1 MFKRLNIKE
10 KGCDNESLLSDRFH
24 IQKLLLDFDREASI
38 HLDDDNTEELLI
50 QLSKIY
56 SECVIPLTAVTI
68 NENLVK
74 SWSLFDIYLKLEL
87 CGGCIEH
94 FILAFQM
101 ISSIIT
107 TNPNSVY
114 LLFTPLNERADI
126 CPIKYICLM
135 LNHCFYDSDPNS
147 PEFENLLTSISFL
160 QADYIGNGVEDEFI
174 RNLEN
179 GQKDN
184 LKATK
189 NEGSENNEFK
199 SEELAVNLIIESLD
213 LLELILKY
221 IDDLSLMYET
231 DFKQTENF
239 TICIKALIDTYSPIF
254 QTILSSKMMLKL
266 HGKETDKI
274 KEARIIVLR
283 IFERLALVL
292 FNTGLLPYFLESLN
306 KEIVGNQG
314 TVFESLMDILSPDF
328 PNWYTFKYKGL
339 EELKNFIFSLQLQFT
354 GFLFL
359 KTICNTV
366 EEPSSAVNMLLNV
379 RKHHIPFDEL
389 PDFISQS
396 NYWFSDIKDKLNFDK
411 ENTVFGNFSENGNSL
426 PKYVNSIFSNL
437 FYRVAAVAFHNG
449 LKLQQNM
456 IDFSQITET
465 FHESIIGS
473 ETLALKRLYSLKTDL
488 FIVNIQII
496 AFVISSIVSISA
508 EVVSD
513 DEFIKSNPT
522 AEVIS
527 ILHLFL
533 VWICEFVFDYK
544 SKIPILYHILEEINI
559 IKIRLPILHNA
570 FNNKEIT
577 NDNKI

>member
-1 MFKRLNIKE
+1 MFKKLNIKE
-10 KGCDNESLLSDRFH
+10 KGCDDESLLSDRFH

-56 SECVIPLTAVTI
+56 SEYVIPLTAVTI
-68 NENLVK
+68 NEDLVK
-74 SWSLFDIYLKLEL
+74 SWSLFNIYLKLEL

-114 LLFTPLNERADI
+114 LLFTPLNERTDI

-135 LNHCFYDSDPNS
+135 LSNSFYGLDPKS

-160 QADYIGNGVEDEFI
+160 QTDYIGNGIEDEFI

-184 LKATK
+184 LKAIK
-189 NEGSENNEFK
+189 NEEIENKKFK
-199 SEELAVNLIIESLD
+199 LEELAVNLIIESLD

-221 IDDLSLMYET
+221 IDDLSLMYEA

-239 TICIKALIDTYSPIF
+239 IICIKALIDTYSPIF

-274 KEARIIVLR
+274 KETRIIVLR

-306 KEIVGNQG
+306 KEIVSNQG

-379 RKHHIPFDEL
+379 RKYHIPFDEL

-396 NYWFSDIKDKLNFDK
+396 NYWFSDIKDKINFDK
-411 ENTVFGNFSENGNSL
+411 ENTIFGNFSEYGNSL

-465 FHESIIGS
+465 FHEGIIGS

-496 AFVISSIVSISA
+496 TFIISSIVSISA

-544 SKIPILYHILEEINI
+544 SKIPIFYHILEEINI
-559 IKIRLPILHNA
+559 IKIRLPILYNA
-570 FNNKEIT
+570 FNNKDST

>member
-1 MFKRLNIKE
+1 MFKKLNIKE

-38 HLDDDNTEELLI
+38 HLDDENTEELLI
-50 QLSKIY
+50 QFSKIY
-56 SECVIPLTAVTI
+56 SEYVIPLTAVTI
-68 NENLVK
+68 NESLVK

-114 LLFTPLNERADI
+114 LLFAPLNERTDI

-135 LNHCFYDSDPNS
+135 LSNSFYGLDPKS

-160 QADYIGNGVEDEFI
+160 QTDYIGNGIEDEFI

-184 LKATK
+184 LKAIK
-189 NEGSENNEFK
+189 NEESENKKFK
-199 SEELAVNLIIESLD
+199 LEELAVNLITDSLD

-221 IDDLSLMYET
+221 IDDLSLMYEV

-239 TICIKALIDTYSPIF
+239 IICIKALIDTYSPIF

-274 KEARIIVLR
+274 KETRIIVLR

-306 KEIVGNQG
+306 KEIVSNQG

-359 KTICNTV
+359 KTICNTI
-366 EEPSSAVNMLLNV
+366 EEPSSAVNMFLNV

-389 PDFISQS
+389 PDFISES
-396 NYWFSDIKDKLNFDK
+396 NYWFSDIKDKLDFDK
-411 ENTVFGNFSENGNSL
+411 ENTIFGNFSEYGNSL

-465 FHESIIGS
+465 FHEGVIGS

-496 AFVISSIVSISA
+496 TFIISSIVSISA

-544 SKIPILYHILEEINI
+544 SKIPIFYHILEEINI
-559 IKIRLPILHNA
+559 IKIRLPILYNA
-570 FNNKEIT
+570 FNNKDST
-577 NDNKI
+577 NDSKI

>member
-1 MFKRLNIKE
+1 MFKKLNIKE

-56 SECVIPLTAVTI
+56 SEYVIPLTAVTI
-68 NENLVK
+68 NEDLVK
-74 SWSLFDIYLKLEL
+74 SWSLFNIYLKLEL

-135 LNHCFYDSDPNS
+135 LSNSFYGLDPKS

-160 QADYIGNGVEDEFI
+160 QTDYIGNGIEDEFI

-184 LKATK
+184 FKAIK
-189 NEGSENNEFK
+189 NEEVENKKFK
-199 SEELAVNLIIESLD
+199 LEELAVNLIIDSLD

-221 IDDLSLMYET
+221 IDDLSLMYEA

-239 TICIKALIDTYSPIF
+239 IICIKALIDTYSPIF

-274 KEARIIVLR
+274 KETRIIVLR

-306 KEIVGNQG
+306 KEIVSNQG

-411 ENTVFGNFSENGNSL
+411 ENTIFGNFSEYGNSL

-465 FHESIIGS
+465 FHEGVIGS

-496 AFVISSIVSISA
+496 TFIISSIVSISA

-544 SKIPILYHILEEINI
+544 SKIPIFYHILEEINI
-559 IKIRLPILHNA
+559 IKIRLPILYNA
-570 FNNKEIT
+570 FNNKDST